1 MSMCKFVKVIK
12 FVNNLMGR
20 FVNGNWLENLFF
32 YWLIFLISLCINFFY
47 IVNVW
52 EIISLC

>member
-1 MSMCKFVKVIK
+1 MCKFVKVIK